1 MADPFF
7 PNTPMPGA
15 TPNTQQT
22 PATTAAQPV
31 IPRPVASAAGA
42 QKPVSKISMKTF
54 LIGCATLFM
63 IIVGGAT
70 IIFYNL
76 IKNPSQL
83 TTLGINPATTKTLLQ
98 AFSAIF
104 FGLLTFLG
112 IGILITNLYRLVT
125 VKNKPK
131 TGYGLSAV
139 GGFFLFIF
147 GIAFGAQILTVVGNI
162 SVENILDSNKLIMPY
177 IQLKDGV
184 KYTRGDTTLKLI
196 APANMYYTLNTNYFN
211 AQILPGLGQVNIPSM
226 ALDCGNGQTLPLNL
240 TTRQFDGSCIYF
252 DKGEFPLKLIVD
264 YTNIATSEKL
274 QKEIPAGSLI
284 MDAKISI
291 TPSKGDL
298 AFNDAK
304 TEMSVGKVPSKV
316 TFDASQAFK
325 DLQLT
330 DYKIIRDFNGDG
342 TADKQ
347 NQANTTFVYK
357 EAKLY
362 NVTVRFPL
370 LNNYIY
376 TFPLRVEQS
385 DVPVCEIAIQKNT
398 EAGYSF
404 KTTFLDNTTNISNF
418 QFDILDTQSK
428 GKVIDSIKST
438 SPDFNYDFPGKGTYA
453 IQANYMTAD
462 GKQGQ
467 CESDDIQVGAT
478 DFQIFY
484 DLNFKSPGSPDFQKV
499 LATTDV
505 SLDSGALMVKE
516 IPTVIQLKINQITP
530 ATNTTTT
537 KVLYDGKS
545 VLSTN
550 DKLFEVTLQDSN
562 PHTITI
568 VVEDKTRGTKT
579 EEVIPVSINRVDI
592 VGKLIVTPD
601 TVGIDPFTVKFDA
614 STTTLN
620 DPADE
625 IVYFSWDFGDG
636 VIKKNLSESVVTH
649 TYTYDATTDNGEYH
663 PVLTIQTKK
672 GRKINISPDNNII
685 VKRTNQELV
694 IRIDSH
700 PAQLANV
707 NDRVSFS
714 LQLNGLPT
722 DINRDFGNGKT
733 LKCQGRDCIQAT
745 QIYSTPG
752 NYTIRAEAVFSGQ
765 PTIEGTI
772 VLKVK

>member
-7 PNTPMPGA
+7 PNTPMPASSPESASQAA
-15 TPNTQQT
+15 TPQQVVR
-22 PATTAAQPV
+22 PTTS
-31 IPRPVASAAGA
+31 VAWP
-42 QKPVSKISMKTF
+42 QKPVSRISTKTF
-54 LIGCATLFM
+54 LVWCATLFM
-63 IIVGGAT
+63 IVVGGLT

-83 TTLGINPATTKTLLQ
+83 TTLGIDPATTKTLLQ

-112 IGILITNLYRLVT
+112 IGVLITNLYRLVT

-131 TGYGLSAV
+131 LWHALSAV

-147 GIAFGAQILTVVGNI
+147 GIAFGAQILTMVKNI

-177 IQLKDGV
+177 IQLKDWV
-184 KYTRGDTTLKLI
+184 RYTRNDTTLKLI

-211 AQILPGLGQVNIPSM
+211 AQILPALGQVNIPSM
-226 ALDCGNGQTLPLNL
+226 TLDCGNGQTLPLNL

-252 DKGEFPLKLIVD
+252 DKGEFPLNLIID
-264 YTNIATSEKL
+264 YINVPTGEKL
-274 QKEIPAGSLI
+274 QKEIPAGSLV
-284 MDAKISI
+284 MDAKITI
-291 TPSKGDL
+291 TPNNGSL
-298 AFNDAK
+298 TFNDAK

-316 TFDASQAFK
+316 SFDAGQAFQ

-342 TADKQ
+342 TAEKQ
-347 NQANTTFVYK
+347 NEANASFVYK

-376 TFPLRVEQS
+376 TFPVRVEQS
-385 DVPVCEIAIQKNT
+385 DVPVCEIAVIQNT
-398 EAGYSF
+398 EAGYTF
-404 KTTFLDNTTNISNF
+404 KTTFLDNTTSINDF
-418 QFDILDTQSK
+418 QFDILDTKNK
-428 GKVIDSIKST
+428 GKIIDSVKSN
-438 SPDFNYDFPGKGTYA
+438 SPDFNYDFPGKWTYA

-467 CESDDIQVGAT
+467 CESDDIAVGAT

-484 DLNFKSPGSPDFQKV
+484 DINFKSPGSPDFQKV

-505 SLDSGALMVKE
+505 SLVSGTVMVKE
-516 IPTVIQLKINQITP
+516 IPTVIQLKINQISPST
-530 ATNTTTT
+530 TTTTT
-537 KVLYDGKS
+537 KVLLDGKG

-550 DKLFEVTLQDSN
+550 NKLFEVTLQDSN
-562 PHTITI
+562 THTITI

-579 EEVIPVSINRVDI
+579 EEIIPVTIKRDDI
-592 VGKLIVTPD
+592 VGKLVVTPD

-614 STTTLN
+614 STTRLN
-620 DPADE
+620 DSTDE
-625 IVYFSWDFGDG
+625 IVYFTWDFGDG
-636 VIKKNLSESVVTH
+636 VVKKNLSESVVTH
-649 TYTYDATTDNGEYH
+649 TYKYDTTKDNGEYH
-663 PVLTIQTKK
+663 PILTIKTKK
-672 GRKINISPDNNII
+672 GRQISISPANNII
-685 VKRTNQELV
+685 VKRANQQLV
-694 IRIDSH
+694 INIDSN
-700 PAQLANV
+700 PAQIANV
-707 NDRVSFS
+707 DDRVSFS

-722 DINRDFGNGKT
+722 EINWDFGNGKT
-733 LKCQGRDCIQAT
+733 LKCQNRECIQAT
-745 QIYSTPG
+745 QIYTTAG
-752 NYTIRAEAVFSGQ
+752 TYTIRAAAVFENQ
-765 PTIEGTI
+765 PTIEWTI

>member
-7 PNTPMPGA
+7 PNTPMPA
-15 TPNTQQT
+15 TPPESAPQAATQPQVVR
-22 PATTAAQPV
+22 PA
-31 IPRPVASAAGA
+31 ASAAWP
-42 QKPVSKISMKTF
+42 QKPVSRISTKTF
-54 LIGCATLFM
+54 LVWCATLFM
-63 IIVGGAT
+63 IVVWGLT

-83 TTLGINPATTKTLLQ
+83 TTLGIDPATTKTLLQ

-112 IGILITNLYRLVT
+112 IGVLITNLYRLVT

-131 TGYGLSAV
+131 LWHALSAV

-147 GIAFGAQILTVVGNI
+147 GIAFGAQILTMVKNI

-177 IQLKDGV
+177 IQLKDWV
-184 KYTRGDTTLKLI
+184 KYTRGDATLKLI

-211 AQILPGLGQVNIPSM
+211 AQILPALGQVNIPSM
-226 ALDCGNGQTLPLNL
+226 TLDCGNGQTLPLNL

-252 DKGEFPLKLIVD
+252 DKGEFPLNLIVD
-264 YTNIATSEKL
+264 YINVPTGEKL
-274 QKEIPAGSLI
+274 QKEIPAGSLV
-284 MDAKISI
+284 MDAKITI
-291 TPSKGDL
+291 TPNNGSL

-316 TFDASQAFK
+316 SFDASQAFK

-347 NQANTTFVYK
+347 NEANASFVYK

-376 TFPLRVEQS
+376 TFPVRVEQS
-385 DVPVCEIAIQKNT
+385 DVPVCEIAVIQNT
-398 EAGYSF
+398 EAGYTF
-404 KTTFLDNTTNISNF
+404 KTTFLDNTTSINDF
-418 QFDILDTQSK
+418 QFDILDTKNK
-428 GKVIDSIKST
+428 GKIIDSIKSN
-438 SPDFNYDFPGKGTYA
+438 SPDFNYDFPGKWTYA

-484 DLNFKSPGSPDFQKV
+484 DINFKSPGSPDFQKV

-505 SLDSGALMVKE
+505 SLVSGTVMVKE
-516 IPTVIQLKINQITP
+516 IPTVIQLKINQISPST
-530 ATNTTTT
+530 TTTTT
-537 KVLYDGKS
+537 KVLLDGKG

-550 DKLFEVTLQDSN
+550 NKLFEVTLQDSN
-562 PHTITI
+562 THTITI

-579 EEVIPVSINRVDI
+579 EETIPVTIKRDDI
-592 VGKLIVTPD
+592 IGKLVVTPD
-601 TVGIDPFTVKFDA
+601 TVGIDPFTVRFDA
-614 STTTLN
+614 STTRLN
-620 DPADE
+620 DSTDE
-625 IVYFSWDFGDG
+625 IVYFTWDFGDG
-636 VIKKNLSESVVTH
+636 VVKKNLSESVVTH
-649 TYTYDATTDNGEYH
+649 TYKYDTTKDNGEYH
-663 PVLTIQTKK
+663 PVLTIKTKK
-672 GRKINISPDNNII
+672 GRQISISPANNII
-685 VKRTNQELV
+685 VKRANQQLV
-694 IRIDSH
+694 INIDSN
-700 PAQLANV
+700 PAQIANV
-707 NDRVSFS
+707 DDRVSFS

-722 DINRDFGNGKT
+722 EINWDFGNGKT
-733 LKCQGRDCIQAT
+733 LKCQNRECIQVT
-745 QIYSTPG
+745 QVYTTPG
-752 NYTIRAEAVFSGQ
+752 NYTIRAAAVFENQ

>member
-7 PNTPMPGA
+7 PNTPMPV
-15 TPNTQQT
+15 TPQNPQQ
-22 PATTAAQPV
+22 AQPQV
-31 IPRPVASAAGA
+31 SQPSIPRPAASAAWP
-42 QKPVSKISMKTF
+42 QKPVSRISMRTF
-54 LIGCATLFM
+54 LVGCASLFM
-63 IIVGGAT
+63 IVVWGLT
-70 IIFYNL
+70 IMFYNL
-76 IKNPSQL
+76 IKNPTQL
-83 TTLGINPATTKTLLQ
+83 TTLGIDPATTKTLLQ

-112 IGILITNLYRLVT
+112 IGVLIANLYRLIT
-125 VKNKPK
+125 VKNRPK
-131 TGYGLSAV
+131 LWYAFKAI

-147 GIAFGAQILTVVGNI
+147 GIAFGAQILTMVKNI

-177 IQLKDGV
+177 IQLKDWV
-184 KYTRGDTTLKLI
+184 KYTRSDTTLKLI
-196 APANMYYTLNTNYFN
+196 APANIYYTLNTNYFN
-211 AQILPGLGQVNIPSM
+211 AQVLPSLWQVTIPSM
-226 ALDCGNGQTLPLNL
+226 SLDCGNGQTLPLNL

-252 DKGEFPLKLIVD
+252 DKGEFTLNLLID
-264 YTNIATSEKL
+264 YINVPTGEKL
-274 QKEIPAGSLI
+274 QKEVPAGSLV

-291 TPSKGDL
+291 TPNNGEL
-298 AFNDAK
+298 TFNDAK

-316 TFDASQAFK
+316 GFDAGQAFQ

-347 NQANTTFVYK
+347 NEANATFVYK

-385 DVPVCEIAIQKNT
+385 DVPVCEIAFTQNT

-404 KTTFLDNTTNISNF
+404 KTTFLDNATSINDF
-418 QFDILDTQSK
+418 QFDIIDTKNK
-428 GKVIDSIKST
+428 GRVIDTVKSN
-438 SPDFNYDFPGKGTYA
+438 SPDFTYQFPGKWTYA

-467 CESDDIQVGAT
+467 CESDDIAVGAT

-505 SLDSGALMVKE
+505 SLVSGTLMVKE
-516 IPTVIQLKINQITP
+516 IPTVIQIKINQITP
-530 ATNTTTT
+530 STTTTTT
-537 KVLYDGKS
+537 KVLFDEKS
-545 VLSTN
+545 ILSTN
-550 DKLFEVTLQDSN
+550 SKLFEITLQDSN

-579 EEVIPVSINRVDI
+579 EETIPVTIKRDDI

-614 STTTLN
+614 STTKLN
-620 DPADE
+620 DTSDE
-625 IVYFSWDFGDG
+625 IVYFTRDFWDG
-636 VIKKNLSESVVTH
+636 VVKKNLSESIVTH
-649 TYTYDATTDNGEYH
+649 TYRYDTTKENGEYT
-663 PVLTIQTKK
+663 PILTIRTKK
-672 GRKINISPDNNII
+672 GRQIAISPDNNII
-685 VKRTNQELV
+685 VKRANQELA

-700 PAQLANV
+700 PAQIANV
-707 NDRVSFS
+707 DDRVSFS
-714 LQLNGLPT
+714 LQINGLPT
-722 DINRDFGNGKT
+722 EINRDFGNGKT
-733 LKCQGRDCIQAT
+733 LKCQNRDCIQAT
-745 QIYSTPG
+745 QIYATAG
-752 NYTIRAEAVFSGQ
+752 TYTIRAEAVFENQ

>member
-7 PNTPMPGA
+7 PTTPMPGST
-15 TPNTQQT
+15 TPPPVQ
-22 PATTAAQPV
+22 PAVVRPAAS
-31 IPRPVASAAGA
+31 VAWP
-42 QKPVSKISMKTF
+42 QKAVSRISMKTF
-54 LIGCATLFM
+54 LVWCATLFM
-63 IIVGGAT
+63 VVVGGLT

-83 TTLGINPATTKTLLQ
+83 TTLGIDPATTKTLLQ

-131 TGYGLSAV
+131 LWYGLSAV

-147 GIAFGAQILTVVGNI
+147 GIAFGAQILTMVKNI

-177 IQLKDGV
+177 IQLKDWV
-184 KYTRGDTTLKLI
+184 KYTRGDATLKLI

-211 AQILPGLGQVNIPSM
+211 GQILPTLWQVSIPSM
-226 ALDCGNGQTLPLNL
+226 TLDCGNGQTLPLNL

-252 DKGEFPLKLIVD
+252 DKGEFPLNLIVD
-264 YTNIATSEKL
+264 YINTPTGEKL
-274 QKEIPAGSLI
+274 QKEIPAGSLV
-284 MDAKISI
+284 MDAKITI
-291 TPSKGDL
+291 TPNNGSL

-316 TFDASQAFK
+316 SFDASQAFQ

-342 TADKQ
+342 TAEKQ
-347 NQANTTFVYK
+347 NEANATFVYK

-376 TFPLRVEQS
+376 TFPVRVEQS
-385 DVPVCEIAIQKNT
+385 DVPVCEITVIQNT

-404 KTTFLDNTTNISNF
+404 KTTFLDNTTNINDF
-418 QFDILDTQSK
+418 QFDIIDTKNK
-428 GKVIDSIKST
+428 GKVIDSVKSD
-438 SPDFNYDFPGKGTYA
+438 SSDFTYEFPGKWSYA
-453 IQANYMTAD
+453 IQANYMTTD

-484 DLNFKSPGSPDFQKV
+484 DINFKSPGSPDFQKV

-505 SLDSGALMVKE
+505 SLVSGTLLVKE
-516 IPTVIQLKINQITP
+516 IPTIIQIKINQISPSTS
-530 ATNTTTT
+530 TTKT
-537 KVLYDGKS
+537 KVLMDGKN

-550 DKLFEVTLQDSN
+550 SKLFEVTLQDSN
-562 PHTITI
+562 THTIAL
-568 VVEDKTRGTKT
+568 VVEDATRGTKT
-579 EEVIPVSINRVDI
+579 EEVIPVSIKRDDI
-592 VGKLIVTPD
+592 IGKLIVTPD

-614 STTTLN
+614 STTRLN
-620 DPADE
+620 DTSDE
-625 IVYFSWDFGDG
+625 IVYFTRDFWDGT
-636 VIKKNLSESVVTH
+636 IKKNLSESIVTH
-649 TYTYDATTDNGEYH
+649 TYTYNTAKDNGEYS
-663 PVLTIQTKK
+663 PVLTIRTKK
-672 GRKINISPDNNII
+672 GRQISISPENNII
-685 VKRTNQELV
+685 VKRANQQLV
-694 IRIDSH
+694 INIDSN
-700 PAQLANV
+700 PAQIANV
-707 NDRVSFS
+707 DDRVSFS
-714 LQLNGLPT
+714 LQINGLPT
-722 DINRDFGNGKT
+722 EINRDFGNGKT
-733 LKCQGRDCIQAT
+733 LKCQNRDCVQAT
-745 QIYSTPG
+745 QIYSAAGT
-752 NYTIRAEAVFSGQ
+752 YTIRAAAVFENQ
-765 PTIEGTI
+765 PTIEWTI